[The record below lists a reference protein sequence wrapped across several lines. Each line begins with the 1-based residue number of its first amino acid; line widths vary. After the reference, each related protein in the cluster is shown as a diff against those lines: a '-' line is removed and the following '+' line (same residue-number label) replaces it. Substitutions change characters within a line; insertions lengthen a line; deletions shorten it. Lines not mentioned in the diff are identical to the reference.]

1 MSSSRGSSRLR
12 DQTHVSQVPC
22 IDRWILYHLRHVGSP
37 EYLYTTIF
45 EDFCITRRRYYLF
58 PGQRACLSAV
68 LLCPQSNDEA
78 NFLAAPY
85 CKIGRVPHLRT
96 ILCGPSV
103 HLGLPPAWWGLG
115 TRRHEAHAA
124 KNAMSNQVRG
134 LQSRSLGASQ
144 VVLVVKKPPANAGGI
159 RNVGLNPWSGRSPG
173 GGCGTQA
180 SILAWRIHGQRSL
193 AGYGPWGHKEL
204 DMTEVT

>member
-1 MSSSRGSSRLR
+1 MCVCACTHAHTQSWPILSYPVDCSPPGSSVPGIFPARILEWVAISSSRGSSRLR

-22 IDRWILYHLRHVGSP
+22 IDRWILYHLRHLGSP

-85 CKIGRVPHLRT
+85 CKIGRVPHL
-96 ILCGPSV
+96 
-103 HLGLPPAWWGLG
+103 
-115 TRRHEAHAA
+115 
-124 KNAMSNQVRG
+124 
-134 LQSRSLGASQ
+134 
-144 VVLVVKKPPANAGGI
+144 
-159 RNVGLNPWSGRSPG
+159 
-173 GGCGTQA
+173 
-180 SILAWRIHGQRSL
+180 
-193 AGYGPWGHKEL
+193 
-204 DMTEVT
+204 